1 MKIEIDNQTTI
12 TLAAVFLL
20 FIFEFLM
27 AAFKVNRIVNISM
40 NITLCIFFNIYNY
53 KRFRGFHT
61 KKELL
66 LTNKRFGFALLFI
79 NLPFITG
86 VLIILIPWLK
96 F

>member
-1 MKIEIDNQTTI
+1 MKIEIDNQTVI

-20 FIFEFLM
+20 FVFEFFL
-27 AAFKVNRIVNISM
+27 AAYKVNRIINISM
-40 NITLCIFFNIYNY
+40 NVTLCILFNIYNY
-53 KRFRGFHT
+53 KRFRFFHT

-66 LTNKRFGFALLFI
+66 LTNKRFGVALLFV